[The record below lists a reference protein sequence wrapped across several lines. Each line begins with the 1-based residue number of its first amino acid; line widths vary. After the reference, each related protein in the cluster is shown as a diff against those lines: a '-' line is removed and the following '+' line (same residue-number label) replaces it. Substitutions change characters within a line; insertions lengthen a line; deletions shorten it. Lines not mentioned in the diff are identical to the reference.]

1 MAKYYHGAGRAG
13 PYFEGWYLKQQN
25 QRDTLAFIPAW
36 HVDRKG
42 RAQASLQVIAN
53 QDCWSLDYPAEAF
66 AMPPPGTAFLWSWG
80 TVCFPKA
87 GSSLTQNPLA
97 WRSKGP
103 CATAR

>member
-53 QDCWSLDYPAEAF
+53 QDCWSLDYPAG
-66 AMPPPGTAFLWSWG
+66 PGGRNIRMRRCRPLRACSRSGWMG
-80 TVCFPKA
+80 T
-87 GSSLTQNPLA
+87 SLT
-97 WRSKGP
+97 
-103 CATAR
+103 ARGSG